1 MKSLLNALCVIFL
14 FFILSPSCKK
24 SSSIEPQS
32 VIGKWNTQKDS
43 TYAGV
48 GYNNQKVIY
57 SGKPDDYFNF
67 TSDGHMCTRENSVL
81 DTFSYTINSG
91 SIIIPDFGYGDG
103 ISKGKIKSSSTNS
116 LIISS
121 GYLLTPGGIFGRTVY
136 LNR

>member
-1 MKSLLNALCVIFL
+1 MKSLLNALFVIFL

-32 VIGKWNTQKDS
+32 VIGKWKIQKDS

-57 SGKPDDYFNF
+57 LGQPDHYFNF
-67 TSDGHMCTRENSVL
+67 TSDGHIYTRENSVL

-103 ISKGKIKSSSTNS
+103 TGKGKIQSSSTNS